1 MKRYPHLYIRQAC
14 NRITV
19 SLAQFY
25 NKVHESNLIPTLT
38 IFLTFEIYCC
48 CKSFF
53 QIFTILKPFGY
64 ILKAVLCDYQIFAKS
79 SAAVPSGAPLSLIHT
94 SPFIRKGTMQCGVS
108 SILHLLWIFPLMLFA
123 WTLCQLWTSFDRE
136 LVAPGQPSMEQ
147 TNSGLQKCFAL
158 NASNYAVHFS
168 MSKIL

>member
-1 MKRYPHLYIRQAC
+1 MQVVANLLHILDLIHCTSNIRGNVLTSSRWLLKGALASLELLGDHLSIKISGLMKRYLHLYIRLAC

-19 SLAQFY
+19 SLVQFH

-108 SILHLLWIFPLMLFA
+108 SILHLL
-123 WTLCQLWTSFDRE
+123 
-136 LVAPGQPSMEQ
+136 
-147 TNSGLQKCFAL
+147 
-158 NASNYAVHFS
+158 
-168 MSKIL
+168 